1 MIKAFGIL
9 EKELGRKY
17 PKELKEKS
25 VPDLLNG
32 VLLIMCKSGKKN
44 CEIKDYIK
52 IY

>member
-25 VPDLLNG
+25 VPDLLYG
-32 VLLIMCKSGKKN
+32 VLLIMCKSGKK
-44 CEIKDYIK
+44 IAKLRI
-52 IY
+52 I